1 MTGAN
6 LGGGSTV
13 NWTNCLRTYPWV
25 REEWE
30 REHGLEGLAGADF
43 DRILDAVSERINV
56 NDRCSDYNPATQTLE
71 RPATSAARLRQR
83 ITRNADEAAY
93 DPTSPG

>member
-1 MTGAN
+1 MTGSN

-30 REHGLEGLAGADF
+30 REHGLEGLAGPEF
-43 DRILDAVSERINV
+43 DRILDAVERAHQ
-56 NDRCSDYNPATQTLE
+56 RH
-71 RPATSAARLRQR
+71 RPLLGLQPRRR
-83 ITRNADEAAY
+83 RR
-93 DPTSPG
+93 